1 MEKPSAGI
9 NATYVTGQSENLSLD
24 SVNNLLFGYRY
35 LVEKVYLINLTRV
48 SSIFT
53 KSEIL
58 PNENMC
64 TRFEN
69 DASFVSFHII
79 ERFERRFSS
88 QQGGVK
94 MTLIEISSRIITV
107 KCNSFD

>member
-24 SVNNLLFGYRY
+24 SVNNLLLFGYRY
-35 LVEKVYLINLTRV
+35 LVEQVYLINLTRV

-58 PNENMC
+58 PNETMC
-64 TRFEN
+64 ARCET
-69 DASFVSFHII
+69 DASFVLFEII
-79 ERFERRFSS
+79 ERFERQFS
-88 QQGGVK
+88 
-94 MTLIEISSRIITV
+94 TH
-107 KCNSFD
+107 